1 MYFMDI
7 LLTKNKIITK
17 FLCFLITAL
26 PFYNFVS
33 GQSPNP
39 TLTAKDLQPN
49 YGWAWV
55 DEFPWIYSASTS
67 SWFYINASDTVSSF
81 NYTNGSYLPFFSDT
95 TKPSGWYWF
104 SENFPFIYSHQTSS
118 WTYLT
123 GIDEGL
129 LFYNSNHKA
138 WRTFSNSLVNYYDP
152 ALKPFYHGVASG
164 DPLQD
169 AVIIWTRYTPD
180 DEESGPFDISW
191 TMATDNEMNAVVASG
206 NASSKQEND
215 FTVKVDVTGLS
226 ASTTYYYQFSSG
238 STKSVIGKTK
248 TAPSSGAETIRLG
261 LSNCANFPVGYF
273 TAYRDM
279 ALRGDLDAV
288 LNLGDYIYEYGDND
302 DLRPH
307 IPSNE
312 IVELDDYRARYSQY
326 RLDPDL
332 RLAHQHIPFI
342 SLWDDHEFA
351 NDSHKTGAD
360 NHDPSTE
367 GSWDD
372 RVIAA
377 KKCYDEW
384 MPIRPNVSS
393 GNLYQKLPFGDL
405 LDIFMT
411 ETNTYRDGPNNN
423 DPVTGDYLVTAT
435 GQLYSVLYGSPQ
447 HLSPTRTQLGITQRD
462 WLIGSLAASSAKW
475 KIVGSSKVFS
485 EMNEWFA
492 ASQFGDTPQN
502 TESRTTDGWD
512 GFPVER
518 STIIQSLQSLGV
530 QGIAFVAGDA
540 HITTS
545 SEVVDQADTLALLSG
560 AGSESLI
567 NYIATGEGSVAVEF
581 ATTSITSHNFDEGLL
596 PFTNGTV
603 EAAMGLA
610 KQLETAFTTPIPL
623 AALASLGVQ
632 PELFSSILPDGTIT
646 PNYHI
651 KYANLTNEGYSVLTI
666 NPDEIQR
673 DNYYVLNKSDH
684 DAPIYWGGGTKTV
697 YGTNK
702 LSTAISEASP
712 VNRNTF
718 TSDPSSYIPLN

>member
-1 MYFMDI
+1 MDI

-475 KIVGSSKVFS
+475 VF
-485 EMNEWFA
+485 
-492 ASQFGDTPQN
+492 
-502 TESRTTDGWD
+502 
-512 GFPVER
+512 
-518 STIIQSLQSLGV
+518 
-530 QGIAFVAGDA
+530 
-540 HITTS
+540 TS
-545 SEVVDQADTLALLSG
+545 S
-560 AGSESLI
+560 
-567 NYIATGEGSVAVEF
+567 
-581 ATTSITSHNFDEGLL
+581 
-596 PFTNGTV
+596 
-603 EAAMGLA
+603 
-610 KQLETAFTTPIPL
+610 
-623 AALASLGVQ
+623 
-632 PELFSSILPDGTIT
+632 FS
-646 PNYHI
+646 
-651 KYANLTNEGYSVLTI
+651 
-666 NPDEIQR
+666 
-673 DNYYVLNKSDH
+673 
-684 DAPIYWGGGTKTV
+684 
-697 YGTNK
+697 
-702 LSTAISEASP
+702 
-712 VNRNTF
+712 
-718 TSDPSSYIPLN
+718 